1 MFLQRIVS
9 TGLLATLVLVLAACS
24 GGDNTNISNGTT
36 GTLHMALTD
45 TPACGYDAVNVT
57 IQKIRVNK
65 SASASDSDSGW
76 SEIMLNPAKRIDLL
90 SLQNGVL
97 ADLGQTP
104 LPAGK
109 YTQLRLVLAGND
121 SSLPLAN
128 SVIPTGGTETPL
140 KTPSGLQTGL
150 KMNVDFDVL
159 ANQMI
164 DLVLDFN
171 ACKSVVKAGNS
182 GKYLLKPVI
191 SVTPKLISGV
201 AGYVG
206 AGLANGTT
214 NISLQQ
220 GGVVVKA
227 TTPDNTG
234 NFLLQPVSPGTY
246 DLVVTAP
253 SDAALVITD
262 VVVASGTVTPVNTST
277 TPFTLTGSDTGTAS
291 GTITAASSP
300 IDATVDALQTLSGSG
315 HTIDVESVVADADT
329 GIYALL
335 LPVEAPIVASYVMV
349 PGTLS
354 FAADTA
360 VAGNYGLQATSS
372 GVTKSVV
379 PIMLTSGQTVTTDF
393 AFP

>member
-45 TPACGYDAVNVT
+45 APACGYDAVNVT

-121 SSLPLAN
+121 SSMPLAN

-253 SDAALVITD
+253 SDATLVITD

-291 GTITAASSP
+291 GTITTASSP

-329 GIYALL
+329 GNYALL

-360 VAGNYGLQATSS
+360 VAGDYGLQATSS